1 MAERILTL
9 RQAEDIFLEVTRE
22 ILGISN
28 DNSTVRL
35 AYGAGSTT
43 GSAPMH
49 DTRSSVCYV
58 TVNPTNDGYGNQHHI
73 CYESTEESELL
84 TEVDEYTEEY
94 SVIFS
99 CYGIDSYDK
108 ARKIRDGLYGENSKK
123 LLRNHKIYLVVGSP
137 QLIPAREIIDTRW
150 IERCD
155 LTATFYSTVRVERAD
170 TVGRIDEANVKFT
183 PTK

>member
-1 MAERILTL
+1 MAESSLTL
-9 RQAEDIFLEVTRE
+9 RQAEDLFLEATRE
-22 ILGISN
+22 ILGIPD

-49 DTRSSVCYV
+49 DVKNSVCYL
-58 TVNPTNDGYGNQHHI
+58 TVNPTNDGYGNLHHI
-73 CYESTEESELL
+73 HYDSAEDSDLL

-150 IERCD
+150 I
-155 LTATFYSTVRVERAD
+155 
-170 TVGRIDEANVKFT
+170 
-183 PTK
+183 